1 MKQRF
6 KVFTSFLMTWTFLA
20 IGISGLGLYLSPQG
34 RIAHWIQWHLWGF
47 TKTEW
52 AELHTVFVTVFLIAG
67 ILHLFYFNWKAF
79 FNYFKKKIKRGTHHW
94 YELATSLILFMI
106 LFGGTMWKVPP
117 IFSIVTLG
125 ENIKAS
131 YEVQKNEPPI
141 PHAEDMTVREFSDK
155 ILSLPYSEVIEQLES
170 NGYTVSGPDQTIAE
184 IAELHDIAPSV
195 ILAITKG
202 IQGAIVEI
210 PSYSGYG
217 RKTLGQVCSELHVP
231 MELVIKRLN
240 LAGITEIDSNQII
253 KKIADHY
260 DQSPIEIIK
269 IITGEESIEDK

>member
-1 MKQRF
+1 MKQRL
-6 KVFTSFLMTWTFLA
+6 KVFTSFIMTWIFLA
-20 IGISGLGLYLSPQG
+20 ISISGLALYLSPQG

-52 AELHTVFVTVFLIAG
+52 SELHIVFVTIFLIAG

-79 FNYFKKKIKRGTHHW
+79 INYFKKKIKRGTHHW
-94 YELATSLILFMI
+94 YELATSLILFVI
-106 LFGGTMWKVPP
+106 LIGGTIWKIPP
-117 IFSIVTLG
+117 VFSIAALG

-131 YEVQKNEPPI
+131 YEIQKNEPPI
-141 PHAEDMTVREFSDK
+141 PHAEDMTISEFSSK
-155 ILSLPYSEVIEQLES
+155 ILSMTYDDAVERLKS
-170 NGYTVSGPDQTIAE
+170 NGFSVSGPDQVIAE
-184 IAELHDIAPSV
+184 IAELHDVAPSE
-195 ILAITKG
+195 ILTIAKG
-202 IQGAIVEI
+202 DQNTEVEI

-240 LAGITEIDSNQII
+240 EAGITETDSNQII
-253 KKIADHY
+253 KQIAERYDHH
-260 DQSPIEIIK
+260 PIAIIK